1 MMLAGILWFF
11 PGGKVIFWFCFFWI
25 HANIIYYNMASE
37 IIKFDNVNFFYD
49 KGKPSETQALKDVN
63 LSIKKGEY
71 VAFFG
76 PSGCGKSTLLYTI
89 AGIEQANLGKILIND
104 KDLNEFTKQE
114 LAVYRQ
120 IGVGIIFQNF
130 NLIPSISVWENI
142 ALPMA
147 FLGISFD
154 ARKRRA
160 MAIIERLGLDGLA
173 YRYPHELSG
182 GQQQRVGI
190 ARAMANNP
198 PIILAD
204 EPLGNLDSA
213 NANKV
218 LDFLR
223 ELNQKDG
230 QTIIMVTHEAWSLR
244 DVNRI
249 FYMRDG
255 IITRVESKG
264 QEEEAVKKGASSYYY
279 KKLFPELP
287 ANETSAKTIAHYILR
302 GYSEEEIK
310 RLEYFLAQLLN
321 RKIDIDIFKAVLDRP
336 FKEGGVGLWKQKAE
350 KLALEVQ
357 EMIKREEG
365 IKGLFERISSNPNAS
380 FKSEIEDIQ
389 NWLTSEMKGKLTAY
403 QKIQICEI
411 IEERLRNIINS
422 DHFFKILNLSMSKG
436 GVGLKIGTSL
446 KMKDKLESIL
456 GQKEKDKEKQ
466 ETVED
471 LINK

>member
-1 MMLAGILWFF
+1 MS
-11 PGGKVIFWFCFFWI
+11 
-25 HANIIYYNMASE
+25 SE
-37 IIKFDNVNFFYD
+37 IIKFDNVNFVYD
-49 KGKPSETQALKDVN
+49 KGKPSETHALKDVN
-63 LSIKKGEY
+63 LNIKKGEY

-76 PSGCGKSTLLYTI
+76 PSGCGKSSLLYTI
-89 AGIEQANLGKILIND
+89 AGIEQAGSGKVLINGR
-104 KDLNEFTKQE
+104 DLTEFTKQE

-154 ARKRRA
+154 TRKKRA
-160 MAIIERLGLDGLA
+160 MDIIDRLGLAGLA
-173 YRYPHELSG
+173 HRYPHELSG
-182 GQQQRVGI
+182 GQQQRVGV

-198 PIILAD
+198 PLILAD
-204 EPLGNLDSA
+204 EPLGNLDSV

-218 LDFLR
+218 LDFLK

-244 DVNRI
+244 DVDRI

-255 IITRVESKG
+255 AITRVESKG
-264 QEEEAVKKGASSYYY
+264 PEAVKKGMSSYYY
-279 KKLFPELP
+279 KKLFPDLP
-287 ANETSAKTIAHYILR
+287 AEEASAKTIAHYILR

-310 RLEYFLAQLLN
+310 RLEYFLAQLL
-321 RKIDIDIFKAVLDRP
+321 RKKIDIDIFKAVLDRP
-336 FKEGGVGLWKQKAE
+336 FKEGGVGLWRQKAE

-357 EMIKREEG
+357 EMIEREDG
-365 IKGLFERISSNPNAS
+365 LKILFEKMDNNPNAS

-389 NWLTSEMKGKLTAY
+389 DWLTKAMKGKLTAY
-403 QKIQICEI
+403 QKVQICEI

-422 DHFFKILNLSMSKG
+422 DHFFKILNLSKSKG

-456 GQKEKDKEKQ
+456 GKKEKNKEKSGIGY
-466 ETVED
+466 